1 MIDVRAAVATAGE
14 VRHPRV
20 MARKTA
26 RAPATVQTER
36 SDWLRSLTDHMRYE
50 VPVGCQWLI
59 HYVKLGDIVSPRRHF
74 RGPDLDYRLTEAE
87 FLRRFETPG
96 RYWFAPLTA
105 AGKRMRRVMAYYDRP
120 AT

>member
-1 MIDVRAAVATAGE
+1 
-14 VRHPRV
+14 

-26 RAPATVQTER
+26 RTPAPVQTER

-50 VPVGCQWLI
+50 VPVGCKWLI
-59 HYVKLGDIVSPRRHF
+59 HFVRLGDVVSPRRHF

-87 FLRRFETPG
+87 FLRRFEDPG
-96 RYWFAPLTA
+96 RYWFAPLTPD
-105 AGKRMRRVMAYYDRP
+105 GKRTRRVMAYYDRP